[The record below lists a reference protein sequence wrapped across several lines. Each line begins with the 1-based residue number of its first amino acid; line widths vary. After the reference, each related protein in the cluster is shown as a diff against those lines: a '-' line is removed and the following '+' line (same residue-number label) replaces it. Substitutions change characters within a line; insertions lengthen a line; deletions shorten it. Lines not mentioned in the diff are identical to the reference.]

1 MVSYFHHHNES
12 ILVKRRNILHFFK
25 DNIRLRLHLAIEIM
39 ETLADSVFEA
49 EYAGSKWL
57 FPVPV
62 KNIYAICYV

>member
-25 DNIRLRLHLAIEIM
+25 DNFNNIRLRWHLAIEIM

-49 EYAGSKWL
+49 EYAGSK
-57 FPVPV
+57 
-62 KNIYAICYV
+62 